1 VGLVSCAIN
10 ISTKDDEQVATGL
23 GYIVH
28 VLLLTSKYLEVC
40 ILEHYVVFFFLIFY
54 GLVYC
59 CFLRGSM
66 PIVILWY
73 MFVIFLV
80 CLCTCDVAHA
90 VLFDHLLTTPPLL

>member
-40 ILEHYVVFFFLIFY
+40 ILEHYVVFFF
-54 GLVYC
+54 
-59 CFLRGSM
+59 
-66 PIVILWY
+66 
-73 MFVIFLV
+73 
-80 CLCTCDVAHA
+80 
-90 VLFDHLLTTPPLL
+90 